1 MKAIKN
7 NMSGIILCLFEII
20 VGILLLVNPI
30 GFTIGIITSAGIVL
44 VVLGIGTVIKY
55 FRTEA
60 KEAASGQYLVKGLT
74 ALLAGAFCIFQ
85 SQWFIVTFPAL
96 TIIYGVV
103 VFLTGLGKVQL
114 TADMLRRKSKKWFL
128 AIISAVIS
136 IACAAV
142 ILNNPFTSTAVLW
155 MFTGITL
162 IVESVIDLVTLI
174 ISGKEQGAGKTDP
187 GEDEE

>member
-1 MKAIKN
+1 M
-7 NMSGIILCLFEII
+7 
-20 VGILLLVNPI
+20 
-30 GFTIGIITSAGIVL
+30 
-44 VVLGIGTVIKY
+44 
-55 FRTEA
+55 TE
-60 KEAASGQYLVKGLT
+60 K
-74 ALLAGAFCIFQ
+74 
-85 SQWFIVTFPAL
+85 FIVTFPAL